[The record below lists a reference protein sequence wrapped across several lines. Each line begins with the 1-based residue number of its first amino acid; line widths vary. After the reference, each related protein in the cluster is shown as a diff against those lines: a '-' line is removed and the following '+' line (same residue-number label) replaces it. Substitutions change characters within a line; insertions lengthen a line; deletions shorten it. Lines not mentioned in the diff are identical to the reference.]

1 MDSKLMDAVMTN
13 VNGTAEILEIMK
25 GAKCLQAFILV
36 STAYSNCLNRVIEE
50 KFYEPPIDPKLL
62 IRITKEM
69 RPELL
74 HNISRGI
81 MGKWPN
87 TYSFTKAVAEHL
99 LISEG
104 RNLPVALFR
113 PTIVTATVSDPVP
126 GWADNLYGPL
136 GILLSSNC
144 GILRVI
150 RGNPRV
156 KADTVPGDLVIN
168 GLLCYAWEVATQW
181 KNSPSYHPPVIN
193 FSGNDSPLYISIREY
208 TTTAEKSGFV
218 PFKKTIWKPMLL
230 IVQNKWIFLCAKH
243 LLHTI
248 PAYLLDW
255 LLLITGRKPRMRKIY
270 SKLDKV
276 MAVLHYFLVHEW
288 VIKNENVKALWEKL
302 GPNDRITYNFD
313 FTGIKTE
320 SYLRNLMVGLKK
332 YTLKEDMTKAELHK
346 ARYHRLD
353 TLECPSSN
361 IITSRYQ
368 CNVKGKWVDCT
379 RKHCCNDFTFINGR
393 CMPKDEDPCKLGLC
407 EQRCSVYLQRVICTC
422 FEGYKFSAENQRRG
436 IKPVCVD
443 IDECEDRNGDCEHRC
458 RNEIGG
464 YRCSCDEGY
473 ILRADNRTCE
483 KPTDNGRNNGDME
496 ERLGSAMAAHSNRCF
511 ANCES
516 LVRLNEKLKNLQE
529 KVSALSTAIRLSSF
543 ASGPPGPIGPP
554 GPPGPAG
561 PRGFPGVES
570 NSISS
575 SQSHLDYTYSM
586 LDAFVPLSDEENA
599 QCKCKRGAQGQE
611 GPRGPSGQ
619 KGEQGERGLRGPKGD
634 RGSFDFLLLMLADVR
649 HDIVHLQKKVFV
661 GERPPKFDF
670 DYALSKKKVKHKHRI
685 LQKQKLLEAY
695 VNPLV
700 EATKKPEPASRVA
713 QAEAQATTERAIK
726 VSTVPL
732 TADIEEFRDFD
743 MSNLDDHLENYDW
756 SGEEMTDEDYF

>member
-1 MDSKLMDAVMTN
+1 MHQVEIVTEELKTETIDEFERIKNEASRTASKSKSDSRN
-13 VNGTAEILEIMK
+13 RLEIVLEMLK
-25 GAKCLQAFILV
+25 HD
-36 STAYSNCLNRVIEE
+36 LN
-50 KFYEPPIDPKLL
+50 
-62 IRITKEM
+62 
-69 RPELL
+69 ELL
-74 HNISRGI
+74 QEDLNKDFVKRVE
-81 MGKWPN
+81 M
-87 TYSFTKAVAEHL
+87 
-99 LISEG
+99 
-104 RNLPVALFR
+104 
-113 PTIVTATVSDPVP
+113 
-126 GWADNLYGPL
+126 LYKQS
-136 GILLSSNC
+136 IKN
-144 GILRVI
+144 
-150 RGNPRV
+150 
-156 KADTVPGDLVIN
+156 AH
-168 GLLCYAWEVATQW
+168 ATQ
-181 KNSPSYHPPVIN
+181 
-193 FSGNDSPLYISIREY
+193 E
-208 TTTAEKSGFV
+208 A
-218 PFKKTIWKPMLL
+218 
-230 IVQNKWIFLCAKH
+230 A
-243 LLHTI
+243 
-248 PAYLLDW
+248 W
-255 LLLITGRKPRMRKIY
+255 LLLSDHTSECQKQIKQCYQYACQLVDAKDKTLEKVYKASKEFLKINMKES
-270 SKLDKV
+270 SK
-276 MAVLHYFLVHEW
+276 E
-288 VIKNENVKALWEKL
+288 VK
-302 GPNDRITYNFD
+302 RIN
-313 FTGIKTE
+313 
-320 SYLRNLMVGLKK
+320 
-332 YTLKEDMTKAELHK
+332 
-346 ARYHRLD
+346 ARAQEQIMIMCKDAKRRRLD

-458 RNEIGG
+458 RNELGG

-732 TADIEEFRDFD
+732 TADTEEFRDFD

>member
-1 MDSKLMDAVMTN
+1 MEQNIYRFFGTFASKPYNTFIDKCICKKLKELTQRCKWLGAPPDCTGAVTQFLCN
-13 VNGTAEILEIMK
+13 ENGKTTRGYIM
-25 GAKCLQAFILV
+25 LV
-36 STAYSNCLNRVIEE
+36 VECIHLRGRSSINNEFEE
-50 KFYEPPIDPKLL
+50 A
-62 IRITKEM
+62 
-69 RPELL
+69 LL
-74 HNISRGI
+74 HEEAELFIQEDPEIS
-81 MGKWPN
+81 
-87 TYSFTKAVAEHL
+87 
-99 LISEG
+99 
-104 RNLPVALFR
+104 
-113 PTIVTATVSDPVP
+113 
-126 GWADNLYGPL
+126 
-136 GILLSSNC
+136 SS
-144 GILRVI
+144 
-150 RGNPRV
+150 
-156 KADTVPGDLVIN
+156 
-168 GLLCYAWEVATQW
+168 
-181 KNSPSYHPPVIN
+181 
-193 FSGNDSPLYISIREY
+193 
-208 TTTAEKSGFV
+208 
-218 PFKKTIWKPMLL
+218 
-230 IVQNKWIFLCAKH
+230 
-243 LLHTI
+243 
-248 PAYLLDW
+248 LLDA
-255 LLLITGRKPRMRKIY
+255 IY
-270 SKLDKV
+270 LKRFFGDK
-276 MAVLHYFLVHEW
+276 M
-288 VIKNENVKALWEKL
+288 
-302 GPNDRITYNFD
+302 
-313 FTGIKTE
+313 
-320 SYLRNLMVGLKK
+320 SLM
-332 YTLKEDMTKAELHK
+332 
-346 ARYHRLD
+346 LD

-529 KVSALSTAIRLSSF
+529 KVGRSACALSTAIRLSSF

>member
-1 MDSKLMDAVMTN
+1 
-13 VNGTAEILEIMK
+13 
-25 GAKCLQAFILV
+25 
-36 STAYSNCLNRVIEE
+36 
-50 KFYEPPIDPKLL
+50 
-62 IRITKEM
+62 
-69 RPELL
+69 
-74 HNISRGI
+74 
-81 MGKWPN
+81 
-87 TYSFTKAVAEHL
+87 
-99 LISEG
+99 
-104 RNLPVALFR
+104 
-113 PTIVTATVSDPVP
+113 
-126 GWADNLYGPL
+126 
-136 GILLSSNC
+136 
-144 GILRVI
+144 
-150 RGNPRV
+150 
-156 KADTVPGDLVIN
+156 
-168 GLLCYAWEVATQW
+168 
-181 KNSPSYHPPVIN
+181 
-193 FSGNDSPLYISIREY
+193 
-208 TTTAEKSGFV
+208 
-218 PFKKTIWKPMLL
+218 
-230 IVQNKWIFLCAKH
+230 
-243 LLHTI
+243 
-248 PAYLLDW
+248 
-255 LLLITGRKPRMRKIY
+255 
-270 SKLDKV
+270 
-276 MAVLHYFLVHEW
+276 
-288 VIKNENVKALWEKL
+288 
-302 GPNDRITYNFD
+302 
-313 FTGIKTE
+313 
-320 SYLRNLMVGLKK
+320 MVG
-332 YTLKEDMTKAELHK
+332 
-346 ARYHRLD
+346 
-353 TLECPSSN
+353 
-361 IITSRYQ
+361 
-368 CNVKGKWVDCT
+368 
-379 RKHCCNDFTFINGR
+379 
-393 CMPKDEDPCKLGLC
+393 
-407 EQRCSVYLQRVICTC
+407 
-422 FEGYKFSAENQRRG
+422 
-436 IKPVCVD
+436 CVTEKD